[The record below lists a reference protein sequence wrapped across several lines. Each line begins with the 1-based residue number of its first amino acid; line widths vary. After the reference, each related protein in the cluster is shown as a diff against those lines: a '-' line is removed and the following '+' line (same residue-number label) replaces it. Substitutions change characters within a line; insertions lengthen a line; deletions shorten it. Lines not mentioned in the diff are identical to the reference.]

1 MVRHTVVRHTVRFKL
16 CYLALAK
23 FSDRKF
29 TDFLGEREGG
39 GTMITGFDY
48 PYF

>member
-1 MVRHTVVRHTVRFKL
+1 VSYQHGPSHGLLELR
-16 CYLALAK
+16 YLALAK

-29 TDFLGEREGG
+29 TDFLGEREVG